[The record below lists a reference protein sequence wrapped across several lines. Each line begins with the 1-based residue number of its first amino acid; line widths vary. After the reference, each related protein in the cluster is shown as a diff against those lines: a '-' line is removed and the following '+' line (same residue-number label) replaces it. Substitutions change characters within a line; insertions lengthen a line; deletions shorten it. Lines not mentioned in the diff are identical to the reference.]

1 MTTLARRSS
10 LILPVNQ
17 PRFVERAYTRS
28 ADAIVLDLE
37 DSVPVAEKGNA
48 RKLVKDAIP
57 HAARGGAEV
66 AVRVNNEPDLLD
78 EDVDAADEPGV
89 WPT

>member
-1 MTTLARRSS
+1 MA
-10 LILPVNQ
+10 
-17 PRFVERAYTRS
+17 
-28 ADAIVLDLE
+28 

-66 AVRVNNEPDLLD
+66 AVRVNNEPGLLD
-78 EDVDAADEPGV
+78 EDVDAAVYPGLDNLNIPKAESADQIREPQAV
-89 WPT
+89 EH